1 MKITAFLAFITIV
14 LLSGC
19 TDQDSEVTGRPVQ
32 GLWGKEMVSLE
43 MSFAETVYD
52 PLTKTGIRLSDVTD
66 SRCQKD
72 VPCLLPGKVQA
83 HLDIIQ
89 NEKVISSFTIS
100 SGEQIESFVNQQS
113 YIFTFSAVTP
123 DTRTNEARK
132 EDYTIT
138 LDVQPE

>member
-1 MKITAFLAFITIV
+1 MKITAFLAFITV
-14 LLSGC
+14 ALVSGC
-19 TDQDSEVTGRPVQ
+19 ADHDNDVTGRPIQ
-32 GLWGKEMVSLE
+32 GLWGNEMVSLE
-43 MSFAETVYD
+43 MSFAETVFD

-72 VPCLLPGKVQA
+72 VSCLLPGKVQA
-83 HLDIIQ
+83 HLDIIR
-89 NEKVISSFTIS
+89 NEKVVSSFIIN

-113 YIFTFSAVTP
+113 FIFTFSAVTP